1 MLDNPTTRFILR
13 LSPSICCL
21 SLALALTLPGP
32 GRELYAQAPTSEETS
47 KAKENREALQQLQQ
61 ALSKEGRTA
70 RKGQNPAF
78 AGLTVPPPRE
88 STGLIPLNEL
98 GMGSYEGKQGGLY
111 PGGSNRRPEAHDEAG
126 LRIARTVRPL
136 DPKGNPRD
144 DGKIVLLSIGMSN
157 TTQEFSTFKPLA
169 DKDPQKNPALVI
181 VDGAQGGMTA
191 ATIVDL
197 EGPRGKQ
204 FWNVVATRLESAGV
218 TPEQVQV
225 AWIKQAD
232 AGPRGP
238 FPDYAVKLEEEWIRI
253 AQILSEKFPNLKL
266 AYNSSRIYAG
276 YATTPLNPEPYAY
289 HSGFSVKW
297 MIEKQLEGDPTLN
310 YDPAKGTVKAPW
322 LAWGPYLWA
331 DGVKRRS
338 DGLTYVRSDLAADG
352 THPAPNGAREKVAR
366 LLLDFFKADST
377 ARPWFVR

>member
-1 MLDNPTTRFILR
+1 MWDFT
-13 LSPSICCL
+13 LSTPAWPSRPGAWA
-21 SLALALTLPGP
+21 LALALALPLSFVA
-32 GRELYAQAPTSEETS
+32 RDLSAQAPTTRDDS
-47 KAKENREALQQLQQ
+47 KARENREALEKLQE
-61 ALSKEGRTA
+61 SVKKEGRVA
-70 RKGQNPAF
+70 KKAQNPAF
-78 AGLTVPPPRE
+78 AGLTVPPPKD
-88 STGLIPLNEL
+88 SVGLIPLNDL
-98 GMGSYEGKQGGLY
+98 GKGTYEGKEGGLY
-111 PGGSNRRPEAHDEAG
+111 PGGRNERPAAHEAAG

-136 DPKGNPRD
+136 DAQGKPDD

-157 TTQEFSTFKPLA
+157 TTNEFSTFQPMA
-169 DKDPQKNPALVI
+169 DKDPQKNPRLVI

-191 ATIVDL
+191 GTIINL
-197 EGPRGKQ
+197 EGPRGQQ
-204 FWNVVATRLESAGV
+204 FWNVVASRLQSAGV

-225 AWIKQAD
+225 AWIKEAD

-238 FPDYAVKLEEEWIRI
+238 FPDYAVKLEDELIRV
-253 AQILSEKFPNLKL
+253 AQILEEKFPNIKL
-266 AYNSSRIYAG
+266 AYNSSRIYGG

-297 MIEKQLEGDPTLN
+297 MIEKQIEGDPALN
-310 YDPAKGTVKAPW
+310 YDPARGPVKAPW

-331 DGVKRRS
+331 DGVKPRS

-366 LLLDFFKADST
+366 LLLDFFKSDST